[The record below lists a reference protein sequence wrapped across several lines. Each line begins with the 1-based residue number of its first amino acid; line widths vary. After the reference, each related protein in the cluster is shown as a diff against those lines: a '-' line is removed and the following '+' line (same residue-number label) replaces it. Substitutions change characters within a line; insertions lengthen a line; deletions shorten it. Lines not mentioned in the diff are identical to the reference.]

1 MLIQSL
7 ALSWQS
13 FICPAVRDVG
23 DMGGAVLEDDAR
35 ELEWQAVTV
44 SDSSSG
50 SATMSAVLRWLM
62 KAMLCGNLD
71 FTSTYPGNP

>member
-1 MLIQSL
+1 
-7 ALSWQS
+7 
-13 FICPAVRDVG
+13 
-23 DMGGAVLEDDAR
+23 MGGAVLEDDAR

-50 SATMSAVLRWLM
+50 SATMNAVLRFLM
-62 KAMLCGNLD
+62 KAMLCGILD

>member
-1 MLIQSL
+1 M
-7 ALSWQS
+7 
-13 FICPAVRDVG
+13 RDVG

-50 SATMSAVLRWLM
+50 SATMNAVLRFLM
-62 KAMLCGNLD
+62 KAMLCGILD
-71 FTSTYPGNP
+71 FMSTYPGNP

>member
-1 MLIQSL
+1 
-7 ALSWQS
+7 
-13 FICPAVRDVG
+13 
-23 DMGGAVLEDDAR
+23 MGGDVLEDDAR